1 MASVEMEPAAIRTEG
16 LTKFYGEAR
25 GIVDVDLEVR
35 AGEIFGFLGPNGA
48 GKSTTIRILLDLI
61 RPTSGKASVM
71 GMDAQAETV
80 RVRQAVGYLPGEVS
94 FYDELKGNAFLG
106 LVAGVGNRKSLR
118 RAELLERLE
127 LDASRKIAR
136 YSRGMKQK
144 LAVVAALQHD
154 PELLILDEPT
164 SGLDPLVQQEFY
176 AILRE
181 FSARGRTVFFSS
193 HVLSEVER
201 LCDRVAVIRE
211 GKIVT
216 VDEIAVLREKM
227 VRRLVVTFAKPVAA
241 GRLEVPGVT
250 VVSAEGERVAMDV
263 TGGLDGLI
271 KRLAQFEIVGIE
283 FDRPSLEQTFL
294 EMYAGDEG
302 ENGDDGDV

>member
-1 MASVEMEPAAIRTEG
+1 MEPAAIRTEG
-16 LTKFYGEAR
+16 LTKFYGKAR

-80 RVRQAVGYLPGEVS
+80 RVRQAVGYLPGEAS
-94 FYDELKGNAFLG
+94 FYDELSGNAFLD
-106 LVAGVGNRKSLR
+106 LVARVGNRESSR

-211 GKIVT
+211 GRIVA
-216 VDEIAVLREKM
+216 VDEIAALREKM
-227 VRRLVVTFAKPVAA
+227 VRRLVVTFAEPVAA
-241 GRLEVPGVT
+241 GRLEVPGAK
-250 VVSAEGERVAMDV
+250 VVSTEGERVTMEV

-271 KRLAQFEIVGIE
+271 KRLAQFEIVDME

-294 EMYAGDEG
+294 EMYAGEESEG
-302 ENGDDGDV
+302 GDDGDA

>member
-1 MASVEMEPAAIRTEG
+1 MGSMGAETAIRTEG

-25 GIVDVDLEVR
+25 GIVDVDLAVR
-35 AGEIFGFLGPNGA
+35 SGEIFGFLGPNGA

-71 GMDAQAETV
+71 GLDAQAETV
-80 RVRQAVGYLPGEVS
+80 AVRGVVGYLPGEAS
-94 FYDELKGNAFLG
+94 FYDELGGDAFLD
-106 LVAGVGNRKSLR
+106 LLARVGNRQAPR

-144 LAVVAALQHD
+144 LAMVAALQHD

-181 FSARGRTVFFSS
+181 FSERGRTVFFSS

-211 GKIVT
+211 GRIVT
-216 VDEIAVLREKM
+216 VDEIAALREKM
-227 VRRLVVTFAKPVAA
+227 VRRLVVTFAEPVAA

-271 KRLAQFEIVGIE
+271 KRLAQFEIVDME

-294 EMYAGDEG
+294 EMYTGEEG
-302 ENGDDGDV
+302 EDGDDGDA

>member
-1 MASVEMEPAAIRTEG
+1 MKGMGTETPAIRTEC
-16 LTKFYGEAR
+16 LTKFYGEVP

-61 RPTSGKASVM
+61 RPTSGRAEVM
-71 GMDAQAETV
+71 GLDAQVDTV
-80 RVRQAVGYLPGEVS
+80 AVRGAVGYLPGEAS
-94 FYDELKGNAFLG
+94 FYNELRGNTFLD
-106 LVAGVGNRKSLR
+106 LVARVGNRESSR
-118 RAELLERLE
+118 RDELLDRLD

-181 FSARGRTVFFSS
+181 FSERGRTVFFSS

-201 LCDRVAVIRE
+201 LCDQVAVIRE
-211 GKIVT
+211 GRIVT
-216 VDEIAVLREKM
+216 VDEIAALREKM
-227 VRRLVVTFAKPVAA
+227 IRRLVVTFREPVAA

-250 VVSAEGERVAMDV
+250 VVSMEGERVAMEV

-271 KRLAQFEIVGIE
+271 KRLAQFEIVDME
-283 FDRPSLEQTFL
+283 FERPSLEQTFL
-294 EMYAGDEG
+294 QMYAGEEG
-302 ENGDDGDV
+302 EDVNDGDA

>member
-1 MASVEMEPAAIRTEG
+1 MGGLEMEPAAIRTEG

-71 GMDAQAETV
+71 GLDAQAETV
-80 RVRQAVGYLPGEVS
+80 RVRQAVGYLPGEAS
-94 FYDELKGNAFLG
+94 LYDELSGNAFLD
-106 LVAGVGNRKSLR
+106 LVARVGNRKAPR
-118 RAELLERLE
+118 RAELLERLK
-127 LDASRKIAR
+127 LDSARKIAR

-164 SGLDPLVQQEFY
+164 SGLDPLVQHEFY
-176 AILRE
+176 AILRG
-181 FSARGRTVFFSS
+181 FSERGRTVFFSS

-211 GKIVT
+211 GRIVT
-216 VDEIAVLREKM
+216 VDEIAALREKM
-227 VRRLVVTFAKPVAA
+227 VRRLLVTFAEPVAA

-271 KRLAQFEIVGIE
+271 KRLAQFEIVDME

-302 ENGDDGDV
+302 EDGDDGDA

>member
-1 MASVEMEPAAIRTEG
+1 MAMDRAAIRTDG
-16 LTKFYGEAR
+16 LTKYYGRAR
-25 GIVDVDLEVR
+25 GIVDVDLEVWT
-35 AGEIFGFLGPNGA
+35 GEIFGFLGPNGS

-61 RPTSGKASVM
+61 RPTSGSAEVM

-80 RVRQAVGYLPGEVS
+80 QVRRSVGYLPGEAS
-94 FYDELKGNAFLG
+94 FYQELSGNAFLD
-106 LVAGVGNRKSLR
+106 LVARVGNRETPR
-118 RAELLERLE
+118 RGELLERLE
-127 LDASRKIAR
+127 LDASRRIAR

-144 LAVVAALQHD
+144 LAAVAALQHD

-201 LCDRVAVIRE
+201 LCDRVAVIRD
-211 GKIVT
+211 GRIVT
-216 VDEIAVLREKM
+216 VDEISALREKM
-227 VRRLVVTFAKPVAA
+227 VRRLEVTFAEPVAA
-241 GRLEVPGVT
+241 GRLEVPGAE
-250 VVSAEGERVAMDV
+250 VVSADGRRVTMTV

-271 KRLAQFEIVGIE
+271 KRIAQFEIVDLE

-294 EMYAGDEG
+294 ELYAGEESED
-302 ENGDDGDV
+302 GDDSDA